1 MKELLLKNKGIIIS
15 LVAALGIG
23 IVGGRGDISQSEYE
37 SLLSKRESQIVEISE
52 IDKEINEA
60 KDNYDTLLAQKEEQ
74 DRIAKEEAE
83 RKAKEEAERKAKE
96 EAERKAEE
104 ERLAKEEAERKA
116 EEERLAREEAERIAA
131 EQAAQESANAG
142 AGGYGGGY
150 ETTEPTG
157 QMVWLSE
164 TGEKYHSI
172 NNCGR
177 MNPNKARQVTL
188 ESAKARYGQCTKCW

>member
-83 RKAKEEAERKAKE
+83 RKAKEEAERKA
-96 EAERKAEE
+96 EE

-142 AGGYGGGY
+142 AGGY

>member
-74 DRIAKEEAE
+74 DRI
-83 RKAKEEAERKAKE
+83 AKEEAERKAKE

>member
-83 RKAKEEAERKAKE
+83 RK
-96 EAERKAEE
+96 
-104 ERLAKEEAERKA
+104 AKEEAERKA